1 MAAVSHPLGTFRRMG
16 KNNRARRAAK
26 AKARQ
31 QQRSSRHD
39 APRDRAHHEP
49 DIDELVELAVH
60 QLARGVGLYSVNE
73 VRRLREA
80 PEPSVHRAIE
90 GSLARAV
97 VALWASGWQPREV
110 VRHARRTG
118 GAATD
123 ELVRAAIA
131 ADHARRAPH
140 TLHPQWAAQIEQ
152 LALPADVLGGA
163 TGWVAGWMHRHADD
177 DRPAVIT
184 ALEAIALLRCV
195 PRLDELIPPPGA
207 SGAARAATPGADID
221 GVDRAVLDKV
231 RALLTKAEST
241 TFDAEAAA
249 FTAKAHELMT
259 RHAIDSAMLAAAG
272 AAGHDRSAPTTIR
285 LAIDDPYADAKSL
298 LLEVI
303 ARANRCRSI
312 FHLNLSMSSVIGYP
326 ADVNAT
332 ELLYT
337 SLLLQAQSA
346 LADAGRNAAA
356 GARTRSRSFRSA
368 FLVAYVHRI
377 GQRLTDVTERLTAEA
392 AASSGGSLLPVLHSR
407 EAAIDDHV
415 REHFGRLVSRPIRGG
430 HDPVGWARGF
440 EAGDTA
446 DLADITHGRLAS

>member
-1 MAAVSHPLGTFRRMG
+1 MSHPVGTFRRMG

-26 AKARQ
+26 ARARQ
-31 QQRSSRHD
+31 QQRSHRPD
-39 APRDRAHHEP
+39 APRDRAHHDP
-49 DIDELVELAVH
+49 DIDELVELAIH
-60 QLARGVGLYSVNE
+60 QLARGAGFSSVPE
-73 VRRLREA
+73 VHQLREA
-80 PEPSVHRAIE
+80 PAAQVHRAIE
-90 GSLARAV
+90 SAFARAV
-97 VALWASGWQPREV
+97 VGLWRFGWQPREV
-110 VRHARRTG
+110 VRHARRTR
-118 GAATD
+118 GAAAE
-123 ELVRAAIA
+123 ELVRAAVA
-131 ADHARRAPH
+131 ADHARRSPD
-140 TLHPQWAAQIEQ
+140 TLDHRWAAQIEQ
-152 LALPADVLGGA
+152 LALPADLLAGNA
-163 TGWVAGWMHRHADD
+163 GWVAEWMDRHRGD
-177 DRPAVIT
+177 DRPALIT
-184 ALEAIALLRCV
+184 ALEALATCCCI

-207 SGAARAATPGADID
+207 SGAGRAPAPGADID

-249 FTAKAHELMT
+249 FTAKAHEMMT

-298 LLEVI
+298 LLQVI
-303 ARANRCRSI
+303 AKANRCRAI
-312 FHLNLSMSSVIGYP
+312 FHLDVSMSSVVGYP

-346 LADAGRNAAA
+346 LADAARNAAA

-368 FLVAYVHRI
+368 FLIAYVHRI
-377 GQRLTDVTERLTAEA
+377 GQRLSEVTERLTAEA
-392 AASSGGSLLPVLHSR
+392 EASSGGSLLPVLRSR
-407 EAAIDDHV
+407 ETAIDDHV
-415 REHFGRLVSRPIRGG
+415 RDHYGNLVSRPVRTG